1 MARNR
6 ILAIIQAGG
15 AGGRMDVLTRERA
28 KPALPFAGVYQLVDF
43 PLSNLTHSGITDV
56 WLSVQYQGGTLE
68 DEVANGRPWDLDR
81 SHGGLRLLMP
91 QQGTGT
97 DEEEGFAKGN
107 ADLLFR
113 VRDEIRNHDPEIVV
127 VLSADHVYRFDY
139 MDAVETHRAKDAELT
154 IVTTE
159 VSKKQAGDHGTVQTN
174 RLGRVTGFEYKPRR
188 PSTTT
193 VATEV
198 FLYSPAALIDVL
210 EELHHERSAQADAG
224 DTGLGDY
231 GEGLVQRLVERGRVF
246 AHALPGYWRDLGQP
260 HLYLAAHQEL
270 LTGDADEL
278 FADPSWPF
286 LTRQPQRVAA
296 RFEAGCEV
304 EDSMVSP
311 GARVAGVV
319 RRSVL
324 GPGVVVAAGA
334 TVTDSVI
341 LADSTVEPGASVAW
355 SVVDTGCLVGRDARV
370 GAPDANGA
378 EDPEAVTL
386 VGKDS
391 RVGPGVQ
398 LEAGARLEPGTT
410 A

>member
-81 SHGGLRLLMP
+81 NQGGLRLLMP
-91 QQGTGT
+91 QEGTGT
-97 DEEEGFAKGN
+97 DEEDGFARGN
-107 ADLLFR
+107 ADELFR
-113 VRDEIRNHDPEIVV
+113 IRDQIRAADPEVV
-127 VLSADHVYRFDY
+127 IVLSADHVYRFDY
-139 MDAVETHRAKDAELT
+139 MDAVETHRAKAAELT

-159 VSKKQAGDHGTVQTN
+159 VSRDLATQHATIESDDT
-174 RLGRVTGFEYKPRR
+174 GRVTGFAYKPEQ
-188 PSTTT
+188 PATTT
-193 VATEV
+193 VATEI
-198 FLYSPAALIDVL
+198 FLYSPDVL
-210 EELHHERSAQADAG
+210 VKVVEELHTELTGDAEAG

-231 GEGLVQRLVERGRVF
+231 GESLVPRLVDRGR
-246 AHALPGYWRDLGQP
+246 AYTHALPGYWRDLGQP
-260 HLYLAAHQEL
+260 HLYLAAHQDL
-270 LTGDADEL
+270 LTDDGEYL

-296 RFEAGCEV
+296 RLDAGCDV
-304 EDSMVSP
+304 EDSLVSP
-311 GARVAGVV
+311 GARVSGVV

-324 GPGVVVAAGA
+324 GPGVVVREGA
-334 TVTDSVI
+334 FVTDSVI
-341 LADSTVEPGASVAW
+341 FADTVVDEGAQVSW
-355 SVVDTGCLVGRDARV
+355 SIIDTGCVIGSGATVG
-370 GAPDANGA
+370 
-378 EDPEAVTL
+378 DPEARGAQDADQVTL
-386 VGKDS
+386 VGKDC
-391 RVGPGVQ
+391 RVAADAT

-410 A
+410 

>member
-1 MARNR
+1 MARDR

-56 WLSVQYQGGTLE
+56 WLSVQYQGATLE

-81 SHGGLRLLMP
+81 NHGGLRLLMP
-91 QQGTGT
+91 QQGSGT
-97 DEEEGFAKGN
+97 DEEDGFATGN

-113 VRDEIRNHDPEIVV
+113 IRDQVRAAEPDLVV

-139 MDAVETHRAKDAELT
+139 LDAVETHRAQDAELT
-154 IVTTE
+154 LVTTD
-159 VSKKQAGDHGTVQTN
+159 VSQQQAGEHGVVEADA
-174 RLGRVTGFEYKPRR
+174 RGRVIGFEYKPER
-188 PSTTT
+188 PRSST
-193 VATEV
+193 VATEIFV
-198 FLYSPAALIDVL
+198 YSPAALVEVL

-231 GEGLVQRLVERGRVF
+231 GDGLVQRFVSRGRTF

-260 HLYLAAHQEL
+260 HLYLLAHQEL
-270 LTGDADEL
+270 LTGAADEV

-296 RFEAGCEV
+296 RLEAGCEV
-304 EDSMVSP
+304 ADSLVSP

-324 GPGVVVAAGA
+324 GPGAVVEAGA
-334 TVTDSVI
+334 SVVDSVVF
-341 LADSTVEPGASVAW
+341 ADSTVEARASVAW
-355 SVVDTGCLVGRDARV
+355 SVVDTHCVVGRDARV
-370 GAPDANGA
+370 GDPEAPGT
-378 EDPEAVTL
+378 EDPAAVTL
-386 VGKDS
+386 VGRDC
-391 RVGPGVQ
+391 RVGAGVS
-398 LEAGARLEPGTT
+398 LKPGARLEPGTT